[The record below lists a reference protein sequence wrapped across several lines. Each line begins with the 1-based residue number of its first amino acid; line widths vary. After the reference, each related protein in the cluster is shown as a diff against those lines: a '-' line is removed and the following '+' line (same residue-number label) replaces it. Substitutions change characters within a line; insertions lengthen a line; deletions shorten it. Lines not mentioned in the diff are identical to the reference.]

1 MYDKRLPSGNRISCN
16 SDISR
21 HPAAACASVRPQS
34 GLGPL
39 RMRNPSTHAHSHNTS
54 SHTRSTLDSLS
65 RLFSPLALS
74 LLLTLLLA
82 PSLSL
87 TLLLAHPFAALSIS
101 LLSAPSSRSLC
112 LIHHAAPT
120 SDLPCCASPAFSR
133 LRPPGA
139 TALFDGESPPEAKPQ
154 PSYTL
159 RAPAPPAARR
169 IRASTCG

>member
-1 MYDKRLPSGNRISCN
+1 MTNGCLRATVSPAILIFPAIRQQHARLSVLNP
-16 SDISR
+16 
-21 HPAAACASVRPQS
+21 ASVRS
-34 GLGPL
+34 ACA
-39 RMRNPSTHAHSHNTS
+39 THRPISLNTS

-74 LLLTLLLA
+74 L
-82 PSLSL
+82 SL

-101 LLSAPSSRSLC
+101 LLSAPPSRSLC
-112 LIHHAAPT
+112 LIHHAAPA
-120 SDLPCCASPAFSR
+120 SDLLCCAFPAFSR

-139 TALFDGESPPEAKPQ
+139 TALFDGESPPEAKPR

-159 RAPAPPAARR
+159 RTPAPPAARR

>member
-1 MYDKRLPSGNRISCN
+1 MTNGCLRATVSPAILIFSAIRQQHARLSVLNP
-16 SDISR
+16 
-21 HPAAACASVRPQS
+21 ASVRS
-34 GLGPL
+34 ACA
-39 RMRNPSTHAHSHNTS
+39 THRPMLHNTS

>member
-1 MYDKRLPSGNRISCN
+1 MYDKRLPPGNRISCN
-16 SDISR
+16 SHIFR

-39 RMRNPSTHAHSHNTS
+39 RMRNPSPHAPQHILTYALHAGSFP
-54 SHTRSTLDSLS
+54 LSLS
-65 RLFSPLALS
+65 
-74 LLLTLLLA
+74 LLLA

-139 TALFDGESPPEAKPQ
+139 TALFDGESPPEAKPR

>member
-1 MYDKRLPSGNRISCN
+1 MTNGCLRATVSPAILIFSAIRQQHARLSVLNP
-16 SDISR
+16 
-21 HPAAACASVRPQS
+21 ASVRS
-34 GLGPL
+34 ACA
-39 RMRNPSTHAHSHNTS
+39 THRPMLHNTS

-65 RLFSPLALS
+65 RLFSPLAL
-74 LLLTLLLA
+74 
-82 PSLSL
+82 SLSL